1 MKYILMIVAALALGG
16 CDKTLKNPF
25 SDKPT
30 VSAATSGE
38 WTIAYSHGMPPQMVK
53 KEGQYTFEFPKNG
66 SIHYV
71 YTKAPPLSLSKE
83 IILSFD
89 LEGKGTLKPVG
100 EGDEPP
106 ASIALYIQKKGDDVN
121 NPGLGFGRWWSAVP
135 MTLTPDTGHTWIARL
150 DPKHWINVWGKSG
163 IDHPAEFED
172 AIRNAEHIGF
182 TFSGKV
188 FRGHGLRLA
197 DGDIRFILREFTV
210 RD

>member
-25 SDKPT
+25 SGKPT
-30 VSAATSGE
+30 APAATSGE

-53 KEGQYTFEFPKNG
+53 KDGKYTFEFPKNG

-71 YTKAPPLSLSKE
+71 YTKSPSLSLGKE
-83 IILSFD
+83 VILSFEI
-89 LEGKGTLKPVG
+89 EGQGVLKPVG

-106 ASIALYIQKKGDDVN
+106 ATISLYIQRKGDDVYK
-121 NPGLGFGRWWSAVP
+121 PGLGFGRWWSAAP
-135 MTLTPDTGHTWIARL
+135 ITLTPGTTGYIWIARL
-150 DPKHWINVWGKSG
+150 DPQHWINIWGKNG
-163 IDHPAEFED
+163 KDHPAEFKD

-197 DGDIRFILREFTV
+197 EGNIRFILREFEV
-210 RD
+210 R